1 MLKAAVATMIFQWPE
16 DGITIDYS
24 TILVT
29 VLVTICLL
37 ARIRFPNKITTDE
50 EITLAFFHP
59 NCDNG
64 GGGER
69 VLWVMID
76 ALLKEDA
83 LRKKL
88 RICIYSSKDPRNKS
102 SIIAGVNFNF
112 GINVEAHADRI
123 TIVYIKSSSLL
134 DAKWYSCVED

>member
-1 MLKAAVATMIFQWPE
+1 MIFQWPE

-37 ARIRFPNKITTDE
+37 ARICFPNKITTDE
-50 EITLAFFHP
+50 DTKEVTLAFFHP

-83 LRKKL
+83 LRNKL
-88 RICIYSSKDPRNKS
+88 RICIYSSKDPSNKS

-112 GINVEAHADRI
+112 GINVETHADRI
-123 TIVYIKSSSLL
+123 SIVCIKSSSLL
-134 DAKWYSCVED
+134 EAKWYSSVENC